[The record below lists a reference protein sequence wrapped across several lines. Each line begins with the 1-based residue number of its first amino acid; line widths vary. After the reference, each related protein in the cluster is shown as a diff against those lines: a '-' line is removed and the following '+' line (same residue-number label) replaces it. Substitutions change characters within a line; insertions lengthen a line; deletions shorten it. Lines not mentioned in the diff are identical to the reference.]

1 MTLRL
6 GILYDRAKWE
16 EKALK
21 REAERRGLKVSMLNI
36 LNSVMQVSDGD
47 EFQEDVYIQRSL
59 SFFKGLYSTAIL
71 EHHGKTVVNSY
82 KTSVTCGN
90 KLLTTLALV
99 EHGVPTPR
107 TVVAFSEEAA
117 LKAVEALGYPAIL
130 KPIHG
135 SWGRLVA
142 LLNDPSSAKAIIE
155 SRAYLHPIHKVFYI
169 QEFVKRPPRDIR
181 SFVVGDRVVTAIYR
195 VAPRGEWRTNV
206 MIGGRVEVCPITDE
220 LEDLSLKAAEA
231 VGGGVLGVDIMEG
244 SNGLIVHEVN
254 HVPGFA
260 NAAKVSKE
268 SLPGL
273 IVEYAVELAK
283 R

>member
-1 MTLRL
+1 MGEDSTICQELLKQRDNINPLQLR
-6 GILYDRAKWE
+6 
-16 EKALK
+16 
-21 REAERRGLKVSMLNI
+21 
-36 LNSVMQVSDGD
+36 
-47 EFQEDVYIQRSL
+47 RSIYRDL
-59 SFFKGLYSTAIL
+59 DHLFAYPLAVPGHVESTF
-71 EHHGKTVVNSY
+71 E
-82 KTSVTCGN
+82 
-90 KLLTTLALV
+90 TLADPDRFPAAV
-99 EHGVPTPR
+99 
-107 TVVAFSEEAA
+107 AA

-206 MIGGRVEVCPITDE
+206 MRGGRVEVCPITEE
-220 LEDLSLKAAEA
+220 LEELSLKAAEA